1 MRAIVI
7 IKMKVKMK
15 MKMKMGMRMRMKMKN
30 DDDDYEIKQINNCF
44 KMIDETKS
52 FEDQTDILKN
62 ITVK

>member
-7 IKMKVKMK
+7 IKMKVKME
-15 MKMKMGMRMRMKMKN
+15 MKMGMRMRMKMKN

-52 FEDQTDILKN
+52 FEDQTDIIKN